1 MPSTPSPPELP
12 RIFVDRSLGAI
23 EVPAILRGH
32 GLDLITMRE
41 HYGEQNAQGVADHEW
56 IALVAQQN
64 WIGLHKD
71 AHIRRRALE
80 QASVM
85 ETGARMFCVADA
97 NLTAADAAQ
106 WILNNLN
113 RIAQAAA
120 QPGPYI
126 YAIYSHRINRVLP

>member
-1 MPSTPSPPELP
+1 MPSMPSPPELP

-23 EVPAILRGH
+23 EVPGILRAQ

-41 HYGEQNAQGVADHEW
+41 HYGENYGQTVADHDW

-71 AHIRRRALE
+71 AQIRRRALE

-85 ETGARMFCVADA
+85 ETGARMFCVADG

-106 WILNNLN
+106 WILNNIN
-113 RIAQAAA
+113 RIARAAA